1 MRNIF
6 NWVLTHPKSVLLLL
20 LLLTGFAAS
29 QLRHIY
35 IETDMDAM
43 LPKQSDAYI
52 NKQVLEERFGSVD
65 MLIVGIINDE
75 KDGIYNPASLAL
87 VQELTDWLAEQT
99 YFRTLALND
108 LLSLATIKDIRGSD
122 EGMDVEPFM
131 DELPETQEQ
140 INQLK
145 KRMHEFGVYEDVIVS
160 ADGSGTIFV
169 VRPMPDSRHQYAE
182 MYATVKEKVKE
193 IEARGGHERFFISGR
208 PVVEGVFGVYMPQ
221 EMKRM
226 QPMIMGLLLLLLFL
240 SFRTPRGVLL
250 PIAVVLMAEIWTLGT
265 MAALGYP
272 IYTITTMLPIL
283 ILAIGIA
290 DAVHFLSRER
300 LLAHH
305 KDYTHRKER
314 LVEVMHELWKP
325 MLMTTVTTGAGFLS
339 MLASELLP
347 IRDFGMFA
355 AIGIAYALLITMLLL
370 PAAIMLLPEKEHH
383 ARRRPMFSDYVEWL
397 GQAVLQHPKR
407 IMGAFAVL
415 VLVSLLGLTKLDV
428 NASLVEQFKPGDPV
442 RSADEMLNKHFSGTT
457 SLDVMIDTGKEN
469 GLLEPAFLQ
478 HLVDLQQEIEK
489 DPMVGDTSSI
499 AEFLMT
505 MNQALHADDKTYHRV
520 PDTADMAAQYL
531 LLYSFSGAP
540 DDFETF
546 ITGDYRQA
554 HVRINMKSDE
564 TKVVAKLLQRV
575 KHKTAEWFPEEQGY
589 KVEWAGTGFT
599 ILRLSEMIIS
609 GQVASLL
616 ISIFAIFLLC
626 WWMFGRLLIASIAM
640 IPVSLAVTVNYGM
653 MGNIG
658 IPLDIATALTGAM
671 ALGIGVDFAIH
682 YLHRYHEESV
692 AGHSYE
698 DSVINTNR
706 SVGHAILFN
715 TFVVVGGFLVLL
727 SAALYPQMKLG
738 ALIAATMVVCYLA
751 TCYLFPV
758 LLGLGKEKIKV

>member
-1 MRNIF
+1 MKKVF
-6 NWVLTHPKSVLLLL
+6 NWVLTHPKSVLIMLLL
-20 LLLTGFAAS
+20 ATGLAAS
-29 QLRHIY
+29 QMRHIY

-43 LPKQSDAYI
+43 LPQHSDAYI
-52 NKQVLEERFGSVD
+52 NKQVLEERFGSTD
-65 MLIVGIINDE
+65 MVIIGIINDA
-75 KDGIYNPASLAL
+75 KDGVYNTHSLEL
-87 VQELTDWLAEQT
+87 VQEMTDWLAEQPQ
-99 YFRTLALND
+99 FRTLALND

-122 EGMDVEPFM
+122 AGLDVEKFM
-131 DELPETQEQ
+131 DGVPETGAQ
-140 INQLK
+140 IDRLK
-145 KRMHEFGVYEDVIVS
+145 QRMHEFGVYEDVIVS
-160 ADGSGTIFV
+160 ADGSGTIFAA
-169 VRPMPDSRHQYAE
+169 RPMPDSRHQYAE
-182 MYATVKEKVKE
+182 VYDLVKAKVAE
-193 IEARGGHERFFISGR
+193 LEARGGSERFFISGR
-208 PVVEGVFGVYMPQ
+208 PVIEGVFGVYMPA

-226 QPMIMGLLLLLLFL
+226 QPIVMALLLVLLFL

-265 MAALGYP
+265 MAALGAP

-305 KDYTHRKER
+305 QAYAHRKER
-314 LVEVMHELWKP
+314 MVEVMHELWKP

-339 MLASELLP
+339 MLASELPP

-355 AIGIAYALLITMLLL
+355 AVGIVYALLITMLLL
-370 PAAIMLLPEKEHH
+370 PAALMLLPEKVKH
-383 ARRRPMFSDYVEWL
+383 AERKPLFSGYVEWL
-397 GQAVLQHPKR
+397 GGAVLNHPKR
-407 IMGAFAVL
+407 IMAFFAALL
-415 VLVSLLGLTKLDV
+415 VVSIVGVMKLDV
-428 NASLVEQFKPGDPV
+428 NASLVDQFKPGDPL
-442 RSADEMLNKHFSGTT
+442 RQADRMLNQHFSGTT
-457 SLDVMIDTGKEN
+457 SLDVMIDTGREN
-469 GLLEPAFLQ
+469 GLLEPVFLQ
-478 HLVDLQQEIEK
+478 HLIDLQDEIEK
-489 DPMVGDTSSI
+489 DPMVGDSSSI
-499 AEFLMT
+499 AEFLQT
-505 MNQALHADDKTYHRV
+505 MNQALHGDDPAWKRV
-520 PDTADMAAQYL
+520 PESSDMAAQYL

-554 HVRINMKSDE
+554 HVRINMKTDE
-564 TKVVAKLLQRV
+564 TKVVAALLERMQE
-575 KHKTAEWFPEEQGY
+575 KTDLWFPEDKGY

-599 ILRLSEMIIS
+599 VHRLSQMIID
-609 GQVASLL
+609 GQVASLAT
-616 ISIFAIFLLC
+616 SILAIFLLC
-626 WWMFGRLLIASIAM
+626 WWMFKRLLIAAIAM

-692 AGHSYE
+692 AGNSYR
-698 DSVINTNR
+698 DSVMNTNR

>member
-1 MRNIF
+1 M
-6 NWVLTHPKSVLLLL
+6 
-20 LLLTGFAAS
+20 
-29 QLRHIY
+29 
-35 IETDMDAM
+35 
-43 LPKQSDAYI
+43 
-52 NKQVLEERFGSVD
+52 FG
-65 MLIVGIINDE
+65 
-75 KDGIYNPASLAL
+75 A
-87 VQELTDWLAEQT
+87 
-99 YFRTLALND
+99 
-108 LLSLATIKDIRGSD
+108 
-122 EGMDVEPFM
+122 
-131 DELPETQEQ
+131 
-140 INQLK
+140 
-145 KRMHEFGVYEDVIVS
+145 
-160 ADGSGTIFV
+160 
-169 VRPMPDSRHQYAE
+169 
-182 MYATVKEKVKE
+182 
-193 IEARGGHERFFISGR
+193 
-208 PVVEGVFGVYMPQ
+208 YMPQ
-221 EMKRM
+221 EMNRI

-240 SFRTPRGVLL
+240 SFRTPRGVFL
-250 PIAVVLMAEIWTLGT
+250 PIAVVLMAEIWTMGT
-265 MAALGYP
+265 MAALGYS

-305 KDYTHRKER
+305 QQYAHRKER

-325 MLMTTVTTGAGFLS
+325 MVMTTVTTGAGFLS
-339 MLASELLP
+339 MLATDLLP

-355 AIGIAYALLITMLLL
+355 AIGIMYALLITMLFL

-383 ARRRPMFSDYVEWL
+383 AKRKPMFSGYVEWL
-397 GQAVLQHPKR
+397 GQAVLRHPKR
-407 IMGAFAVL
+407 IMASFAILIV
-415 VLVSLLGLTKLDV
+415 VSLLGITKLDV
-428 NASLVEQFKPGDPV
+428 NASLVQQFKPGDPV
-442 RSADEMLNKHFSGTT
+442 RSADEMLNQHFSGTT
-457 SLDVMIDTGKEN
+457 SLDVMIDTGREN
-469 GLLEPAFLQ
+469 GLLEPKFLQ
-478 HLVDLQQEIEK
+478 RLADLQQLIEQ

-499 AEFLMT
+499 AEFLAT
-505 MNQALHADDKTYHRV
+505 MNQALHADDPAWNKV
-520 PDTADMAAQYL
+520 PDSSDMAAQYL

-564 TKVVAKLLQRV
+564 TKVVAELLQ
-575 KHKTAEWFPEEQGY
+575 KLQLKTAEWFPAAQGY
-589 KVEWAGTGFT
+589 QVDWAGTGFT
-599 ILRLSEMIIS
+599 VLRLSEMIIS
-609 GQVASLL
+609 GQVTSLV
-616 ISIFAIFLLC
+616 ISIVAIFLLC
-626 WWMFGRLLIASIAM
+626 WWMFGRLLIAAIAM

-692 AGHSYE
+692 AGHSYA

-738 ALIAATMVVCYLA
+738 ALIAATMLVCYLA